1 MRAQKG
7 EAGYIR
13 TRKYHLTAEIAFSFA
28 VVIGLVITGYIQ
40 TKTRLNWL
48 TLVAVLGCLPACR
61 LLVNL
66 IMLIPHH
73 SVNEA
78 RELEI
83 SGNTEYLTVV
93 YDLVITSERRSM
105 PITALVI
112 SGNTVCGYAPD
123 KKVDVAYAA
132 RHIKS
137 ILKQNSIEKVTVKV
151 FHDYVAFL
159 SRAEGLNSIAAVEGD
174 DNSQQEEAIREIILD
189 ISL

>member
-1 MRAQKG
+1 MRAEKG

-13 TRKYHLTAEIAFSFA
+13 TRKFHLTAETVCSFA
-28 VVIGLVITGYIQ
+28 IVVGLVVVGYLQ

-48 TLVAVLGCLPACR
+48 TLIAVLGCLPACR
-61 LLVNL
+61 MLVNL

-78 RELEI
+78 KELEI
-83 SGNTEYLTVV
+83 SGNTEYLTVL

-105 PITALVI
+105 PVTALVI

-123 KKVDVAYAA
+123 KKVDVIYAA
-132 RHIKS
+132 NHIKAM
-137 ILKQNSIEKVTVKV
+137 LKQNQIDKVNVKL

-174 DNSQQEEAIREIILD
+174 DNRELEEAISEIILD

>member
-13 TRKYHLTAEIAFSFA
+13 TRKFHLTTEIIFSFA
-28 VVIGLVITGYIQ
+28 IVIGLVVTGYIQ

-48 TLVAVLGCLPACR
+48 TLIAVLGCLPACR
-61 LLVNL
+61 MLVNL

-73 SVNEA
+73 SVNESK
-78 RELEI
+78 ELEI
-83 SGNTEYLTVV
+83 SGHTEYLTVL
-93 YDLVITSERRSM
+93 YDLIITSERRSM

-112 SGNTVCGYAPD
+112 SGSTICGYAPD

-132 RHIKS
+132 RHIKA
-137 ILKQNSIEKVTVKV
+137 ILKQNQIEKVTVKV

-159 SRAEGLNSIAAVEGD
+159 SRAEGLNSIAVVEGD
-174 DNSQQEEAIREIILD
+174 DNRELEEAISEIILD